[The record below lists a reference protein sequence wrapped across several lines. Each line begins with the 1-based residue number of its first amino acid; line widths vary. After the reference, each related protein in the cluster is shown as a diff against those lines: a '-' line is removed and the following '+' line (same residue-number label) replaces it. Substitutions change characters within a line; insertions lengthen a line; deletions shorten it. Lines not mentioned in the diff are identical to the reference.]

1 MVPLEEMVLEQVVQ
15 EDLVAVVLLVDLLD
29 PDHHLKEMLV
39 ELVDQILLILEV
51 AVVVPV
57 ELVVVDLLVAQVV
70 SVLKCQPHS
79 EIQFPHQVL
88 EVDHKLVVV

>member
-79 EIQFPHQVL
+79 EIQFPHQAL

>member
-51 AVVVPV
+51 AV
-57 ELVVVDLLVAQVV
+57 
-70 SVLKCQPHS
+70 
-79 EIQFPHQVL
+79 
-88 EVDHKLVVV
+88 